1 MITLFPTQIHH
12 EKLVKNATAFN
23 RDLLKECYQFREMD
37 EQGRKW
43 SKKNYP
49 GGYTSY
55 GSISKLFRNS
65 STFDELRRK
74 IDKHVLK
81 YARSLDM
88 DTKKHELTM
97 TNLWVN
103 IVPKHTYH
111 GLHLHPLST
120 VSGTYYVQV
129 PKNSGDLKFEDPRMS
144 AFMGSAP
151 RLSSARREN
160 QRHFSISPKAGEVV
174 LFESWLKHEV
184 TQNLSSQDRVSV
196 SFNYNWF

>member
-12 EKLVKNATAFN
+12 EKLMAKSTVFN

-55 GSISKLFRNS
+55 GSISKLFKNS
-65 STFDELRRK
+65 STFDELRQK
-74 IDKHVLK
+74 IDKHVQK

-88 DTKKHELTM
+88 DTRKHKLEM

-129 PKNSGDLKFEDPRMS
+129 PKNSGAIKFEDPRMS
-144 AFMGSAP
+144 AFMGSVP
-151 RLSSARREN
+151 RLPNAHRDNERF
-160 QRHFSISPKAGEVV
+160 HSITPKAGDVV

-184 TQNLSSQDRVSV
+184 MQNLSAKDRVSI